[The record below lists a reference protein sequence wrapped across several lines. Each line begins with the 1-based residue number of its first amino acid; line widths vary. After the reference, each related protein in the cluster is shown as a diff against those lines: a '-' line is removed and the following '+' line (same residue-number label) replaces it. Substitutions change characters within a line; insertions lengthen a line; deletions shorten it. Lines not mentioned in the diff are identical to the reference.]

1 MKILFLFFAALNIA
15 FFLWQFSSIPSTS
28 DAQKQLAQNDQVPTL
43 VLLREAEAA
52 KNTANTEIKNTQ
64 TAMLDSAPNRDKKY
78 TACYSLGPIE
88 QTTLLKS
95 VVSQLQQLQVDIIQR
110 KETRQV
116 VLGHWV
122 FLPSFPTWQDARKK
136 VTELE
141 EKGINDIFILG
152 RGEMKN
158 AISLGLF
165 KKEESAKRRLAQL
178 TKLGIKPHVET
189 QQTTK
194 EITWLDINTESED
207 QTVPATLAGIVKD
220 NSELQVESR
229 SCK

>member
-1 MKILFLFFAALNIA
+1 MKIIFLFFTALNIA
-15 FFLWQFSSIPSTS
+15 FFLWQSSSSGTS
-28 DAQKQLAQNDQVPTL
+28 PGAVKGQLVQDQRVPTL

-52 KNTANTEIKNTQ
+52 KNSDSQKVQ
-64 TAMLDSAPNRDKKY
+64 TAITETPKKAGKKY
-78 TACYSLGPIE
+78 QACYSVGPFD
-88 QTTLLKS
+88 QLTLIKS
-95 VVSQLQQLQVDIIQR
+95 VSNQMQELGADLSQR

-141 EKGINDIFILG
+141 AKGIKDIFILG

-165 KKEESAKRRLAQL
+165 KQEESAKRRLANL
-178 TKLGIKPHVET
+178 KKIGVEPSVET
-189 QQTTK
+189 QQTNK
-194 EITWLDINTESED
+194 EFIWLDVYADSNEQQVRSVLEAVVGGD
-207 QTVPATLAGIVKD
+207 G
-220 NSELQVESR
+220 ELQLQTR
-229 SCK
+229 DCGTT